1 MFYCFSVCSELM
13 YWVAVLFIRLCAKSR
28 FEVLWVQNVLSYLGF
43 IFGKLRLP
51 CSIPVSYRVD
61 FHCNQR
67 KREEEEEE
75 DQEEE
80 EEEEEEEE

>member
-43 IFGKLRLP
+43 ILGKLRLP

-61 FHCNQR
+61 FHCILYR
-67 KREEEEEE
+67 SDRV
-75 DQEEE
+75 DFSSCGWGRACPHG
-80 EEEEEEEE
+80 

>member
-43 IFGKLRLP
+43 IFGKMRSTLFYTGVLSSGLSLYARDGAFDYISVAMLGAK
-51 CSIPVSYRVD
+51 CVYY
-61 FHCNQR
+61 
-67 KREEEEEE
+67 
-75 DQEEE
+75 
-80 EEEEEEEE
+80 